1 MAESAQTGGL
11 QRGASAKQLTCCD
24 SHEKKLAAPDRQ
36 AYIASCLLVRFL
48 GRVTLMTP
56 RNLFAPLTF
65 RAAAAADI
73 PAVTA
78 LINSAYRGESSA
90 VGWTTEANILQGQ
103 RIDEAG
109 LVRVMAEPNTVIL
122 LCFAGE
128 ALIGSVQLQKMAE
141 GVGYLGMFVVRP
153 GLQGRGLGRQFM
165 QEAESTARRL
175 WGVTRMSMTV
185 INLRSELI
193 AYYERCGYVP
203 TGERL
208 PFPFEDGLS
217 TALVDGIEL
226 TVMEKELAFT
236 PAN

>member
-1 MAESAQTGGL
+1 MAS
-11 QRGASAKQLTCCD
+11 RD
-24 SHEKKLAAPDRQ
+24 S
-36 AYIASCLLVRFL
+36 
-48 GRVTLMTP
+48 
-56 RNLFAPLTF
+56 FAPLTF
-65 RAAAAADI
+65 RAAEAADI

-78 LINSAYRGESSA
+78 LINSAYRGQSSA

-109 LVRVMAEPNTVIL
+109 LARVMAEPNTLVL
-122 LCFAGE
+122 LCFQGE
-128 ALIGSVQLQKMAE
+128 TLIGSVQLQKLAK

-153 GLQGRGLGRQFM
+153 GLQGRGLGRRFM
-165 QEAESTARRL
+165 QVAEATARRL

-185 INLRSELI
+185 INMRSELI
-193 AYYERCGYVP
+193 AYYERCGYVA

-226 TVMEKELAFT
+226 TVMEKELALA
-236 PAN
+236 PAPAI

>member
-1 MAESAQTGGL
+1 MASRDL
-11 QRGASAKQLTCCD
+11 
-24 SHEKKLAAPDRQ
+24 
-36 AYIASCLLVRFL
+36 YV
-48 GRVTLMTP
+48 
-56 RNLFAPLTF
+56 PLTF

-73 PAVTA
+73 SPVTA

-109 LVRVMAEPNTVIL
+109 LARVMAEPNTVIL
-122 LCFAGE
+122 LCFQGE
-128 ALIGSVQLQKMAE
+128 ALIGSVQLQKLAE

-153 GLQGRGLGRQFM
+153 GLQGRGVGRRFM

-185 INLRSELI
+185 INLRRELI
-193 AYYERCGYVP
+193 AYYERRGYVA

-208 PFPFEDGLS
+208 PFPFDDGLS
-217 TALVDGIEL
+217 AALVDGIEL
-226 TVMEKELAFT
+226 TVMEKQLALA
-236 PAN
+236 PAI

>member
-1 MAESAQTGGL
+1 MVSPDSSA
-11 QRGASAKQLTCCD
+11 
-24 SHEKKLAAPDRQ
+24 
-36 AYIASCLLVRFL
+36 Y
-48 GRVTLMTP
+48 
-56 RNLFAPLTF
+56 LTF
-65 RAAAAADI
+65 RAAEAGDI

-109 LVRVMAEPNTVIL
+109 LARVMAEPETTIL
-122 LCFAGE
+122 LCFQGE
-128 ALIGSVQLQKMAE
+128 SLTGSVQLQKYAE
-141 GVGYLGMFVVRP
+141 GVGYLGMFVIRP
-153 GLQGRGLGRQFM
+153 GLQGRGLGRRFM
-165 QEAESTARRL
+165 QEAESAARRL
-175 WGVTRMSMTV
+175 WGVTRMTMTV

-193 AYYERCGYVP
+193 AYYERCGYVL

-226 TVMEKELAFT
+226 AVMEKELALA
-236 PAN
+236 PAI